1 MHILVILPR
10 WVGDVVMTT
19 PMLRAVRRHFG
30 AAARITGVLKPMFA
44 ELLEGTGWLDQ
55 LVFYDRHGR
64 DPARQFSAV
73 ARQLRADPADVALVV
88 PNSLSSAALAWA
100 GGARRRVGYARHGRG
115 FLLTDSLPPERPA
128 KRRGGLAGWFA
139 VEPVSP
145 AAHAMD
151 LAERIGVSREPLV
164 TQLATTAADEA
175 LADEVLARLFQRDTS
190 RPDGPLVSRPDGPL
204 VVFNDNG
211 AFGPAKSWGAERF
224 AALARFVLA
233 RRPDARVLVHCGP
246 GDREEARGIV
256 RLANTPGVASL
267 ADEPRL
273 PFGLSKAVL
282 RRADVVV
289 TSDSGPRH
297 IAAAFGAPTVVLL
310 GPIDARLSRSDQ
322 PRTVE
327 MRLDLPCS
335 PCGRRECPLGH
346 HDCMR
351 LLTVDDVG
359 RTLFALLDDA
369 AARDRVA

>member
-1 MHILVILPR
+1 MHIVVILPR

-30 AAARITGVLKPMFA
+30 TAARITGVLKPMFA
-44 ELLEGTGWLDQ
+44 ELLEGSGWLDR
-55 LVFYDRHGR
+55 LIFYDRHGR
-64 DPARQFSAV
+64 DPARHFRAV
-73 ARQLRADPADVALVV
+73 ARQLRADPADIALIV

-100 GGARRRVGYARHGRG
+100 GGARRRIGYARHGRG
-115 FLLTDSLPPERPA
+115 LLLTDALPPERAA
-128 KRRGGLAGWFA
+128 KRRGGPAGWFA

-151 LAERIGVSREPLV
+151 LAERIGVAREPLV
-164 TQLATTAADEA
+164 MQLATTPADEA
-175 LADEVLARLFQRDTS
+175 LADDVLARLFPQDSS
-190 RPDGPLVSRPDGPL
+190 RLPGPL

-211 AFGPAKSWGAERF
+211 AFGPAKSWGGDRF
-224 AALARFVLA
+224 AGLARLVLA
-233 RRPDARVLVHCGP
+233 RWPDARVLVHCGP
-246 GDREEARGIV
+246 GDREEAREIV
-256 RLANTPGVASL
+256 RLADAAGVASL
-267 ADEPRL
+267 ADEPKL

-297 IAAAFGAPTVVLL
+297 IAAAFGTPTVVLL
-310 GPIDARLSRSDQ
+310 GPIDARLSRSEQ

-335 PCGRRECPLGH
+335 PCGRRECPLAH

-351 LLTVDDVG
+351 LLTVEDVG
-359 RTLFALLDDA
+359 RTLFTLLDA
-369 AARDRVA
+369 AATRERVA

>member
-1 MHILVILPR
+1 
-10 WVGDVVMTT
+10 
-19 PMLRAVRRHFG
+19 
-30 AAARITGVLKPMFA
+30 MFA
-44 ELLEGTGWLDQ
+44 ELLEGSGWLDRM
-55 LVFYDRHGR
+55 VAYDRHGR
-64 DPARQFSAV
+64 DPTRHFRAV

-115 FLLTDSLPPERPA
+115 LLLTDSLPPERPA
-128 KRRGGLAGWFA
+128 KRRRGLAGWFA

-151 LAERIGVSREPLV
+151 LAERIGVPREPLV
-164 TQLATTAADEA
+164 TQLTTTAADEA
-175 LADEVLARLFQRDTS
+175 LADEVLARLFPRDAS

-211 AFGPAKSWGAERF
+211 AFGPAKSWGADRF
-224 AALARFVLA
+224 AALARLVLA

-267 ADEPRL
+267 ADESRL
-273 PFGLSKAVL
+273 PFGLSKALL

-297 IAAAFGAPTVVLL
+297 IAAAFGTPTVVLL
-310 GPIDARLSRSDQ
+310 GPIDARLSRSEQ

-359 RTLFALLDDA
+359 RTLFALFDDA
-369 AARDRVA
+369 AARGRVA